1 MTKKTNKS
9 VKFCSKVP
17 SDAEK
22 IAKNH
27 TGKLYCSTLQSF
39 ITRQDSS
46 SIKFTS
52 THYLLREKQEEEDT
66 AGRC

>member
-46 SIKFTS
+46 SIKFT
-52 THYLLREKQEEEDT
+52 
-66 AGRC
+66 